1 MLPSLSYNPSYQETP
16 MFHTLS
22 LCLLL
27 LFPFSTVSAMSE
39 KNTREIV
46 SPLDDQTSI
55 AVTIYN
61 QDLAL
66 VRDARKLTVQ
76 PGQQTLAFREVSA
89 KIRPQTALLAAPGLQ
104 VLEQNFE
111 YDLLTPQ
118 SLVDK
123 YVGQQVT
130 LIKTHPTTGEETEQE
145 ATVLSSGNGTVLRVG
160 DQIESGIPGRLIFP
174 SVPENL
180 RDRPTLTM
188 LVHSR
193 DSEPQPVV
201 LSYLTGGLSWQADY
215 VAELGED
222 DTTLDLNGWVTLK
235 NESGATYENARLKL
249 VAGDVNR
256 VKERPRPREMMRMG
270 AVALE
275 EESFGGMAEE
285 SMFEY
290 HLYTLARPTTIK
302 EKQSKQVALMQA
314 NAVQVRKEF
323 VLNGQNYYYS
333 NQAGNLGKKIKVG
346 VFIELKNSKEDGL
359 GQPLPAGTMRVY
371 KKDSSG
377 SLQFVGEDRI
387 DHTPENETVRLKL
400 GDAFDV
406 TADKK
411 QTDFKKLSG
420 FSRYNYAFESAFELV
435 LKNAKEEAVT
445 VRVQEPVPGD
455 WEIIEESAPHVK
467 ESSSAAVWQ
476 IKVEP
481 ESSTTLTYQVRV
493 KY

>member
-1 MLPSLSYNPSYQETP
+1 MI
-16 MFHTLS
+16 HTLC
-22 LCLLL
+22 LCLLIL
-27 LFPFSTVSAMSE
+27 LPLSSASAMPETAKKNSE
-39 KNTREIV
+39 EIV
-46 SPLDDQTSI
+46 SSLNDQTSV

-66 VRDARKLTVQ
+66 VRDARKITLK

-89 KIRPQTALLAAPGLQ
+89 NIRPQTALLAAPGLR

-118 SLVDK
+118 SLLEK
-123 YVGQQVT
+123 YVGQKVM
-130 LIKTHPTTGEETEQE
+130 LVKSHPTTGEETEQE
-145 ATVLSSGNGTVLRVG
+145 ATVLSSGSGTVLRVG
-160 DQIESGIPGRLIFP
+160 DHIESGIPGRLIFP
-174 SVPENL
+174 AVPENL

-188 LVHSR
+188 LV
-193 DSEPQPVV
+193 DSKTTEAQPVV

-215 VAELGED
+215 VAELGAD
-222 DTTLDLNGWVTLK
+222 DTSLDLNGWVTLK
-235 NESGATYENARLKL
+235 NESGATYENAQLKL

-256 VKERPRPREMMRMG
+256 VRERMQPTRMMARG
-270 AVALE
+270 AVLA
-275 EESFGGMAEE
+275 ESAMDSGMSEE

-290 HLYTLARPTTIK
+290 HLYTLGRPTTIK

-314 NAVQVRKEF
+314 DSVQVKKEF
-323 VLNGQNYYYS
+323 VLDGQNYYYS
-333 NQAGNLGKKIKVG
+333 NKAGDLGKKMKVG
-346 VFIELKNSKEDGL
+346 VFVELKNSKEAGI
-359 GQPLPAGTMRVY
+359 GQPLPAGIMRVY

-420 FSRYNYAFESAFELV
+420 FSRYNYAFESAFKMV
-435 LKNAKEEAVT
+435 LKNAKDEAVT
-445 VRVQEPVPGD
+445 VRVQEPLPGD
-455 WEIIEESAPHVK
+455 WEMVEESAPHVK
-467 ESSSAAVWQ
+467 ESASTAVWR

-481 ESSTTLTYQVRV
+481 KSSTVLTWRV
-493 KY
+493 KVKY

>member
-1 MLPSLSYNPSYQETP
+1 MPCRMPYVLC
-16 MFHTLS
+16 
-22 LCLLL
+22 LCLLVL
-27 LFPFSTVSAMSE
+27 LPFFSGTAMSE
-39 KNTREIV
+39 IV
-46 SPLDDQTSI
+46 STLDDQESL

-66 VRDARKLTVQ
+66 IRDARKLSLQ
-76 PGQQTLAFREVSA
+76 PGIQTLAFREVSA
-89 KIRPQTALLAAPGLQ
+89 KIRPQTALLAAPGLR

-111 YDLLTPQ
+111 YDLLTPKA
-118 SLVDK
+118 LLEK
-123 YVGQQVT
+123 YVGQKV
-130 LIKTHPTTGEETEQE
+130 LLVKTHPTTGEEAEQE
-145 ATVLSSGNGTVLRVG
+145 ATVLSNGNGTVLRVG
-160 DQIESGIPGRLIFP
+160 DHIESGIPGRLIFP

-188 LVHSR
+188 LVESKNS
-193 DSEPQPVV
+193 DPQPVV
-201 LSYLTGGLSWQADY
+201 LSYLTRGLSWQADY

-235 NESGATYENARLKL
+235 NESGTTYENAQLKL

-256 VKERPRPREMMRMG
+256 VQERRPQPVMRAMAFNAEG
-270 AVALE
+270 LS
-275 EESFGGMAEE
+275 ESMAEE

-314 NAVQVRKEF
+314 DNVQVKKEF
-323 VLNGQNYYYS
+323 ILDGQNYYYS
-333 NQAGNLGKKIKVG
+333 NKVGELGKKIKVG
-346 VFIELKNSKEDGL
+346 VFVELNNSKEAGI
-359 GQPLPAGTMRVY
+359 GQPLPAGIVRVY

-411 QTDFKKLSG
+411 QTDFKKLAG
-420 FSRYNYAFESAFELV
+420 FSRYHYIYESAFEMV
-435 LKNAKEEAVT
+435 VKNAKEEAVT
-445 VRVQEPVPGD
+445 VQVQEPVPGD
-455 WEIIEESAPHVK
+455 WEILEESASHVK
-467 ESSSAAVWQ
+467 ENASTAVWQ

-481 ESSTTLTYQVRV
+481 KSSTTLTWRV
-493 KY
+493 KVKY

>member
-1 MLPSLSYNPSYQETP
+1 MPYVLC
-16 MFHTLS
+16 
-22 LCLLL
+22 LCLLVL
-27 LFPFSTVSAMSE
+27 LPFFSGTAMSE
-39 KNTREIV
+39 IV
-46 SPLDDQTSI
+46 STLDDQESL

-66 VRDARKLTVQ
+66 IRDARKLSLQ
-76 PGQQTLAFREVSA
+76 PGIQTLAFREVSA
-89 KIRPQTALLAAPGLQ
+89 KIRPQTALLAASGLR

-118 SLVDK
+118 ALLQK
-123 YVGQQVT
+123 YVGQKVI
-130 LIKTHPTTGEETEQE
+130 LVKTHPTTGEETEQE
-145 ATVLSSGNGTVLRVG
+145 ATVLSSASGTGTVLRVG
-160 DQIESGIPGRLIFP
+160 NHIESGIPGRLIFP
-174 SVPENL
+174 SVPKNL

-188 LVHSR
+188 LVESKNS
-193 DSEPQPVV
+193 DPQPVV
-201 LSYLTGGLSWQADY
+201 LSYLTRGLSWQADY

-256 VKERPRPREMMRMG
+256 VQERRPQPVMR
-270 AVALE
+270 AVAFSGVASS
-275 EESFGGMAEE
+275 ESMAEE

-314 NAVQVRKEF
+314 DNVQVKKEF
-323 VLNGQNYYYS
+323 ILDGQNYYYS
-333 NQAGNLGKKIKVG
+333 NKVGELGKKIKVG
-346 VFIELKNSKEDGL
+346 VFVELKNSKEAGI
-359 GQPLPAGTMRVY
+359 GQPLPAGIVRVY

-411 QTDFKKLSG
+411 QTDFKKLAG
-420 FSRYNYAFESAFELV
+420 FSRYHYIYESAFEMV
-435 LKNAKEEAVT
+435 VKNAKEEAVT
-445 VRVQEPVPGD
+445 VQVQEPVPGD
-455 WEIIEESAPHVK
+455 WEILEESAPHVK
-467 ESSSAAVWQ
+467 ENANTAVWQ

-481 ESSTTLTYQVRV
+481 KSSTTLTWRV
-493 KY
+493 KVKY

>member
-1 MLPSLSYNPSYQETP
+1 MTNALC
-16 MFHTLS
+16 
-22 LCLLL
+22 LCLLA
-27 LFPFSTVSAMSE
+27 LFPFSLAFAMPE
-39 KNTREIV
+39 NNAEEII
-46 SPLDDQTSI
+46 SSLDDQTSV

-66 VRDARKLTVQ
+66 IRDSRKLTLQ

-111 YDLLTPQ
+111 YDLLSPQ
-118 SLVDK
+118 SLLEK

-130 LIKTHPTTGEETEQE
+130 LVTTHPTTGEESQQE
-145 ATVLSSGNGTVLRVG
+145 ATVLSNGSGTVLRVG
-160 DQIESGIPGRLIFP
+160 DHIESGVPGRLIFP

-188 LVHSR
+188 LV
-193 DSEPQPVV
+193 DNKTTEAQPVV
-201 LSYLTGGLSWQADY
+201 LSYLTSGLSWQADY

-235 NESGATYENARLKL
+235 NESGATYENAQLKL

-256 VKERPRPREMMRMG
+256 VRERVQPLAMMRSAPRAEADM
-270 AVALE
+270 AA
-275 EESFGGMAEE
+275 GMAEE

-290 HLYTLARPTTIK
+290 HLYTLGRPTTIK

-314 NAVQVRKEF
+314 NNVQVKKEF
-323 VLNGQNYYYS
+323 ILDGQNYYYS
-333 NQAGNLGKKIKVG
+333 SQVGDLGKKLKVG
-346 VFIELKNSKEDGL
+346 VFVEMKNSKEAGI
-359 GQPLPAGTMRVY
+359 GQPLPAGIMRVY

-387 DHTPENETVRLKL
+387 DHTPENETIRLKL

-411 QTDFKKLSG
+411 QTDFKKLAG
-420 FSRYNYAFESAFELV
+420 FSRFNYVYETAFEIV

-455 WEIIEESAPHVK
+455 WEIIEESAPHDK
-467 ESSSAAVWQ
+467 ESASAAVWH
-476 IKVEP
+476 ITVEP
-481 ESSTTLTYQVRV
+481 KSNTTLTWRV
-493 KY
+493 KVKY

>member
-1 MLPSLSYNPSYQETP
+1 MP
-16 MFHTLS
+16 
-22 LCLLL
+22 
-27 LFPFSTVSAMSE
+27 E

-46 SPLDDQTSI
+46 STLDDQTSV

-66 VRDARKLTVQ
+66 VRDARKLGVE

-111 YDLLTPQ
+111 YDLLSPQ
-118 SLVDK
+118 SLLEK
-123 YVGQQVT
+123 YVGQKVT
-130 LIKTHPTTGEETEQE
+130 LVKTHPTTGEETEQE
-145 ATVLSSGNGTVLRVG
+145 ATVLSNGSGTVLRVG
-160 DQIESGIPGRLIFP
+160 DHIESGIPGRLIFP

-188 LVHSR
+188 LVKSKS
-193 DSEPQPVV
+193 SEPQPVV
-201 LSYLTGGLSWQADY
+201 LSYLTSGLSWQADY
-215 VAELGED
+215 VAELGAD
-222 DTTLDLNGWVTLK
+222 DTTLDLNGWVTLT
-235 NESGATYENARLKL
+235 NESGATYENAQLKL

-256 VKERPRPREMMRMG
+256 VKERPRPMAIMRRG
-270 AVALE
+270 DVALE

-314 NAVQVRKEF
+314 NGVQVRKEF

-333 NQAGNLGKKIKVG
+333 SRVGDLGKKIKIG
-346 VFIELKNSKEDGL
+346 VFVELKNSKEAGI

-387 DHTPENETVRLKL
+387 DHTPENETIRLKL

-420 FSRYNYAFESAFELV
+420 FSHYNYVFETAYEVV
-435 LKNAKEEAVT
+435 LKNAKKEAVT
-445 VRVQEPVPGD
+445 VRVQEPMPGD
-455 WEIIEESAPHVK
+455 WEIIEESVPHNK
-467 ESSSAAVWQ
+467 ASSSAAVWQ
-476 IKVEP
+476 VKVEP
-481 ESSTTLTYQVRV
+481 QSSTTLTWRV
-493 KY
+493 KVKY

>member
-1 MLPSLSYNPSYQETP
+1 MPCRMPYVLC
-16 MFHTLS
+16 
-22 LCLLL
+22 LCLLVL
-27 LFPFSTVSAMSE
+27 LPFFSGTAMSE
-39 KNTREIV
+39 IV
-46 SPLDDQTSI
+46 STLDDQESL

-66 VRDARKLTVQ
+66 IRDARKLSLQ
-76 PGQQTLAFREVSA
+76 PGIQTLAFREVSA
-89 KIRPQTALLAAPGLQ
+89 KIRPQTALLAAPGLR

-111 YDLLTPQ
+111 YDLLTPKA
-118 SLVDK
+118 LLEK
-123 YVGQQVT
+123 YVGQKV
-130 LIKTHPTTGEETEQE
+130 LLVKTHPTTGEETEQE
-145 ATVLSSGNGTVLRVG
+145 ATVLSNGNGTVLRVG
-160 DQIESGIPGRLIFP
+160 DHIESGIPGRLIFP

-188 LVHSR
+188 LVESKNS
-193 DSEPQPVV
+193 DPQPVV
-201 LSYLTGGLSWQADY
+201 LSYLTRGLSWQADY

-256 VKERPRPREMMRMG
+256 VQERRPQPVMRAMAFNAEG
-270 AVALE
+270 LPD
-275 EESFGGMAEE
+275 SMAEE

-314 NAVQVRKEF
+314 DNVQVKKEF
-323 VLNGQNYYYS
+323 ILDGQNYYYS
-333 NQAGNLGKKIKVG
+333 NKVGELGKKIKVG
-346 VFIELKNSKEDGL
+346 VFVELNNSKEAGI
-359 GQPLPAGTMRVY
+359 GQPLPAGIVRVY

-411 QTDFKKLSG
+411 QTDFKKLAG
-420 FSRYNYAFESAFELV
+420 FSRYHYIYESAFEMV
-435 LKNAKEEAVT
+435 VKNAKEETVT
-445 VRVQEPVPGD
+445 VQVQEPVPGD
-455 WEIIEESAPHVK
+455 WKILEESAPHVK
-467 ESSSAAVWQ
+467 ENANTAVWQ

-481 ESSTTLTYQVRV
+481 KSSTTLTWRV
-493 KY
+493 KVKY

>member
-1 MLPSLSYNPSYQETP
+1 MLHALC
-16 MFHTLS
+16 LC
-22 LCLLL
+22 LCLLIL
-27 LFPFSTVSAMSE
+27 LPLSTVSAMSE
-39 KNTREIV
+39 KNSKEIV
-46 SPLDDQTSI
+46 STLGDQESV

-66 VRDARKLTVQ
+66 VRDARKLTLQ

-89 KIRPQTALLAAPGLQ
+89 KIRPQTALLAAPNLQ

-111 YDLLTPQ
+111 YDLLSPQ
-118 SLVDK
+118 SLLEK
-123 YVGQQVT
+123 YVGQKVT
-130 LIKTHPTTGEETEQE
+130 LVKTHPITGEESEQE
-145 ATVLSSGNGTVLRVG
+145 AVVLSNGNGTVLRVG
-160 DQIESGIPGRLIFP
+160 DRIESGIPGRLIFP

-188 LVHSR
+188 LVKSKS
-193 DSEPQPVV
+193 SESQSVV
-201 LSYLTGGLSWQADY
+201 LSYLTSGLSWQADY
-215 VAELGED
+215 VAELGPN
-222 DTTLDLNGWVTLK
+222 DTSLDLNGWVTLK
-235 NESGATYENARLKL
+235 NESGASYEDAQLKL

-256 VKERPRPREMMRMG
+256 VQERPQPMAMMRAG
-270 AVALE
+270 AVALD

-314 NAVQVRKEF
+314 NSVQVKKEF
-323 VLNGQNYYYS
+323 VLDGQDYYYS
-333 NQAGNLGKKIKVG
+333 NKAGELGKKIKVG
-346 VFIELKNSKEDGL
+346 VFVELKNSKEAGI
-359 GQPLPAGTMRVY
+359 GQPLPAGIMRVY

-387 DHTPENETVRLKL
+387 DHTPENEVVRLKL

-411 QTDFKKLSG
+411 QTHFKKLSG
-420 FSRYNYAFESAFELV
+420 FSRFNYVYETAFEMIV
-435 LKNAKEEAVT
+435 KNAKDEAVT
-445 VRVQEPVPGD
+445 VRVEEPVPGD
-455 WEIIEESAPHVK
+455 WEILEESAPHVK
-467 ESSSAAVWQ
+467 ESASAAVWQ

-481 ESSTTLTYQVRV
+481 KSSTTLTWRV
-493 KY
+493 KVKY

>member
-1 MLPSLSYNPSYQETP
+1 MI
-16 MFHTLS
+16 HTLC
-22 LCLLL
+22 LCLLIL
-27 LFPFSTVSAMSE
+27 LPLSPASAMPETAKKNSE
-39 KNTREIV
+39 EIV
-46 SPLDDQTSI
+46 SSLNDQTSV

-66 VRDARKLTVQ
+66 VRDARKITLK

-89 KIRPQTALLAAPGLQ
+89 NIRPQTALLAAPGLR

-118 SLVDK
+118 SLLEK
-123 YVGQQVT
+123 YVGQKVM
-130 LIKTHPTTGEETEQE
+130 LVKSHPTTGEETEQE
-145 ATVLSSGNGTVLRVG
+145 ATVLSSGSGTVLRVG
-160 DQIESGIPGRLIFP
+160 DHIESGIPGRLIFP
-174 SVPENL
+174 AVPENL

-188 LVHSR
+188 LV
-193 DSEPQPVV
+193 DSKTTEAQPVV
-201 LSYLTGGLSWQADY
+201 LSYLTSGLSWQADY
-215 VAELGED
+215 VAELGAD
-222 DTTLDLNGWVTLK
+222 DTSLDLNGWVTLK
-235 NESGATYENARLKL
+235 NESGATYENAHLKL

-256 VKERPRPREMMRMG
+256 VRERMQPTRMMARG
-270 AVALE
+270 AVLA
-275 EESFGGMAEE
+275 ESAMDSGMSEE

-290 HLYTLARPTTIK
+290 HLYTLGRPTTIK

-314 NAVQVRKEF
+314 DSVQVKKEF
-323 VLNGQNYYYS
+323 VLDGQNYYYS
-333 NQAGNLGKKIKVG
+333 NKAGDLGKKMKVG
-346 VFIELKNSKEDGL
+346 VFVELKNNKEAGI
-359 GQPLPAGTMRVY
+359 GQPLPAGIMRVY

-420 FSRYNYAFESAFELV
+420 FSRYNYAFESAFEMV
-435 LKNAKEEAVT
+435 LKNAKDETVT
-445 VRVQEPVPGD
+445 VRVQEPLPGD
-455 WEIIEESAPHVK
+455 WEMVAESAPHVK
-467 ESSSAAVWQ
+467 ESASAAVWR

-481 ESSTTLTYQVRV
+481 KSSTVLTWRV
-493 KY
+493 KVKY

>member
-1 MLPSLSYNPSYQETP
+1 MP
-16 MFHTLS
+16 HA
-22 LCLLL
+22 LCLYLL
-27 LFPFSTVSAMSE
+27 ILLPLLPFSTVSAMPE
-39 KNTREIV
+39 KETKEIV
-46 SPLDDQTSI
+46 STLDDQNSI

-66 VRDARKLTVQ
+66 VRDARELTLQ

-118 SLVDK
+118 SLLEK
-123 YVGQQVT
+123 YVGQKVM
-130 LIKTHPTTGEETEQE
+130 LIKTHPTTGEETEEE
-145 ATVLSSGNGTVLRVG
+145 ATVLSTGGGTVLRVG
-160 DQIESGIPGRLIFP
+160 DRIESGIPGRLIFP

-188 LVHSR
+188 LVNSKN
-193 DSEPQPVV
+193 SEAQPVV

-235 NESGATYENARLKL
+235 NESGASYENAQLKL

-256 VKERPRPREMMRMG
+256 VRERPQPMAMMRMETT
-270 AVALE
+270 LE
-275 EESFGGMAEE
+275 ESDSSAGMAEE

-314 NAVQVRKEF
+314 SNVQIKKEF
-323 VLNGQNYYYS
+323 FLGGQNYYYS
-333 NQAGNLGKKIKVG
+333 NQVGDLGKKLKVG
-346 VFIELKNSKEDGL
+346 VFVTLKNSKEAGI
-359 GQPLPAGTMRVY
+359 GQPLPAGIMRVY

-377 SLQFVGEDRI
+377 NLQFVGEDRI
-387 DHTPENETVRLKL
+387 DHTPENETIRLKL
-400 GDAFDV
+400 GEAFDV
-406 TADKK
+406 SADKK
-411 QTDFKKLSG
+411 QTGFKKLSG
-420 FSRYNYAFESAFELV
+420 GSRFNYSFETAFEIV
-435 LKNAKEEAVT
+435 VKNAKEEAVT

-467 ESSSAAVWQ
+467 ESASAAVWQ

-481 ESSTTLTYQVRV
+481 KSSTTLTWRVRV

>member
-1 MLPSLSYNPSYQETP
+1 MIDTI
-16 MFHTLS
+16 S
-22 LCLLL
+22 LCLLIL
-27 LFPFSTVSAMSE
+27 LPFFAASSSTSIAAMPE
-39 KNTREIV
+39 KNAQEIV
-46 SPLDDQTSI
+46 STLADQTSV

-66 VRDARKLTVQ
+66 IRDAREISLK
-76 PGQQTLAFREVSA
+76 PGPQTLAFREVSA
-89 KIRPQTALLAAPGLQ
+89 KIRPQTALLAAQGLHI
-104 VLEQNFE
+104 LEQNFE
-111 YDLLTPQ
+111 YDLLSPQ
-118 SLVDK
+118 SLLEK
-123 YVGQQVT
+123 YIGQKVM
-130 LIKTHPTTGEETEQE
+130 LVKTHPTTGEESEQE
-145 ATVLSSGNGTVLRVG
+145 ATVLSSGSGTVLRVG
-160 DQIESGIPGRLIFP
+160 DHIESGIPGRLIFP
-174 SVPENL
+174 AVPANL

-188 LVHSR
+188 LVDNKASKA
-193 DSEPQPVV
+193 QPVV

-235 NESGATYENARLKL
+235 NESGATYANAQLKL

-256 VKERPRPREMMRMG
+256 VRENMHPLRMSRG
-270 AVALE
+270 TVLT
-275 EESFGGMAEE
+275 ESAMDTSMAEE

-302 EKQSKQVALMQA
+302 EKQSKQVALLQA
-314 NAVQVRKEF
+314 NGVQVQKEF
-323 VLNGQNYYYS
+323 VLDGQNYYYS
-333 NQAGNLGKKIKVG
+333 NKAGDLGKKIKVG
-346 VFIELKNSKEDGL
+346 VFVELKNSKEAGI
-359 GQPLPAGTMRVY
+359 GQPLPAGIMRVY

-400 GDAFDV
+400 GEAFDV

-420 FSRYNYAFESAFELV
+420 FSRYNYVYESAFEMV

-476 IKVEP
+476 LKVEP
-481 ESSTTLTYQVRV
+481 KSSTTLTWRV
-493 KY
+493 KVKY